1 MEVDSER
8 LVVALPPNDDDRASS
23 HAEGVLGQATQTRFV
38 LKETPSLADAISLL
52 HDGHVDLLVASAF
65 MWGEMEQNGLAVAA
79 CLQRREPTWVMVSDD
94 KPEMLHHEAVV
105 GCDHPLLHRQ
115 LTRLRP
121 DLNLLDPRTMV
132 EEWDSMSGA
141 ERTAWYE
148 QARQS
153 GTVEGYVIPRSLHR
167 SLPGRPPRR
176 HTLGLHRDDPTRPR
190 FVPPPLGGLTLL
202 ISRSG
207 FPNSGLKHLS
217 DESALISHRI
227 ERSMLAAVPPA
238 LRPITGIHVERRRP
252 RTLLMEAAKVEDEHT
267 LESML
272 NPEAS
277 LNTKGHRVEIII
289 ETLGA
294 QGRGSASSE
303 RVFPVEHT
311 HTGMVRALEE
321 WSEVLQAMTSEHAAL
336 TKGAQFMGEFEEAY
350 MGAHGAMMQLDED
363 RE

>member
-1 MEVDSER
+1 MEVDTER
-8 LVVALPPNDDDRASS
+8 LVVALPPDDDDRASS
-23 HAEGVLGQATQTRFV
+23 HASGVLSQSSQPPFVHKQA
-38 LKETPSLADAISLL
+38 PSLHDAASLL
-52 HDGHVDLLVASAF
+52 HDGHVDLLVASAQ
-65 MWGEMEQNGLAVAA
+65 MWGEMEQNGLTIAA

-94 KPEMLHHEAVV
+94 KPEMLHHEAKV
-105 GCDHPLLHRQ
+105 GCDHPLLERQ

-121 DLNLLDPRTMV
+121 DLVLINPRTMNDA
-132 EEWDSMSGA
+132 WDDMSGV

-148 QARQS
+148 QTRQR
-153 GTVEGYVIPRSLHR
+153 GTLEGYVIPRSLHR

-207 FPNSGLKHLS
+207 FPNEQLKPMS
-217 DESALISHRI
+217 DAGALLAHRI
-227 ERSMLAAVPPA
+227 ERAMLAAVPA
-238 LRPITGIHVERRRP
+238 VLRPITGIHVERRRP
-252 RTLLMEAAKVEDEHT
+252 ATLLMEAAKVEDEHT

-272 NPEAS
+272 DPEAS
-277 LNTKGHRVEIII
+277 LKTKGHRVEIII

-294 QGRGSASSE
+294 GGRGSASSE

-336 TKGAQFMGEFEEAY
+336 VKGAHFMGEFEASFSE
-350 MGAHGAMMQLDED
+350 AHGAMMRLED
-363 RE
+363 G